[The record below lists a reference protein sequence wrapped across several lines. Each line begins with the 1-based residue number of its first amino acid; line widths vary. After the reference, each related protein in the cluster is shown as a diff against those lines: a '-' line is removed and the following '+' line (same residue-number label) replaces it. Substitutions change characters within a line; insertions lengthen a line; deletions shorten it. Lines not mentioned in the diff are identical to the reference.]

1 MTDVPLPE
9 CLPKPEVPKATEP
22 KAPAPAPQFQQVP
35 PPNYYQFPP
44 QCYYPPQGFPNYP
57 PPQPMPYFPNPW
69 MFQQAPPQQFQ
80 SQQAPPQQAPSQQAP
95 SQQAP
100 PQQAPPQQFQFQSQS
115 KRDQDFEEGLNRL
128 RKEYATAPME
138 DDRLSVSSLKS
149 TDSTRTTDSVRD
161 REDYLKQSE
170 RLFILQSFTVGAL
183 KNMRNYEGQTPAG
196 DRKTDVLARAVQLV
210 KTKTEIVDFILAA
223 CPYK

>member
-1 MTDVPLPE
+1 KLH
-9 CLPKPEVPKATEP
+9 
-22 KAPAPAPQFQQVP
+22 
-35 PPNYYQFPP
+35 
-44 QCYYPPQGFPNYP
+44 
-57 PPQPMPYFPNPW
+57 
-69 MFQQAPPQQFQ
+69 
-80 SQQAPPQQAPSQQAP
+80 PSK
-95 SQQAP
+95 S
-100 PQQAPPQQFQFQSQS
+100 QFQSQS

-170 RLFILQSFTVGAL
+170 RLFILQPFTVGAL

>member
-1 MTDVPLPE
+1 MSDVPPTE
-9 CLPKPEVPKATEP
+9 SIPKPEEP
-22 KAPAPAPQFQQVP
+22 KEPQQSPQQPQFQQVP
-35 PPNYYQFPP
+35 PIYYQFPP
-44 QCYYPPQGFPNYP
+44 QGYYPPQGFPNYP
-57 PPQPMPYFPNPW
+57 PLPMPYFPNPW

-80 SQQAPPQQAPSQQAP
+80 
-95 SQQAP
+95 
-100 PQQAPPQQFQFQSQS
+100 FQSQS
-115 KRDQDFEEGLNRL
+115 KRDQEFEEGLNRL
-128 RKEYATAPME
+128 RKDYATAPME

-170 RLFILQSFTVGAL
+170 RLFILQPFTVGAL

>member
-1 MTDVPLPE
+1 MSDVPP
-9 CLPKPEVPKATEP
+9 TEP
-22 KAPAPAPQFQQVP
+22 VPQPEEQHAPAPQQSPQQPQFQQG

-44 QCYYPPQGFPNYP
+44 QGYYPPQGFPNYP
-57 PPQPMPYFPNPW
+57 PQGFPNYPLNPPQPMPYFPNPW
-69 MFQQAPPQQFQ
+69 MFMSNPPPQFQ
-80 SQQAPPQQAPSQQAP
+80 S
-95 SQQAP
+95 
-100 PQQAPPQQFQFQSQS
+100 QSQS
-115 KRDQDFEEGLNRL
+115 KRDQEFEEGLNRL

-138 DDRLSVSSLKS
+138 DDRLSVSSLRS
-149 TDSTRTTDSVRD
+149 TNSTRTTDSVRD

-170 RLFILQSFTVGAL
+170 RLFILQPFTVGAL

>member
-9 CLPKPEVPKATEP
+9 CLPKPEEP
-22 KAPAPAPQFQQVP
+22 KAAEPQQSPQQPQFQQV

-44 QCYYPPQGFPNYP
+44 QGYYPPQGFPNYP
-57 PPQPMPYFPNPW
+57 PQPMPYFPNPW
-69 MFQQAPPQQFQ
+69 LF
-80 SQQAPPQQAPSQQAP
+80 
-95 SQQAP
+95 
-100 PQQAPPQQFQFQSQS
+100 QQAPPQQFQFQSQS

-149 TDSTRTTDSVRD
+149 TDSTRTTDSVRN

-170 RLFILQSFTVGAL
+170 RLFILQPFTVGAL

>member
-1 MTDVPLPE
+1 MSDVPPTQSI
-9 CLPKPEVPKATEP
+9 PKPEEP
-22 KAPAPAPQFQQVP
+22 KAAEPQQSPQQPQFQQVP
-35 PPNYYQFPP
+35 PIYYQFPP
-44 QCYYPPQGFPNYP
+44 QGYYPPQGFPNY

-69 MFQQAPPQQFQ
+69 MF
-80 SQQAPPQQAPSQQAP
+80 
-95 SQQAP
+95 
-100 PQQAPPQQFQFQSQS
+100 QQAPPQQFQFQSQS

>member
-1 MTDVPLPE
+1 MSDIPPTE
-9 CLPKPEVPKATEP
+9 SIPKPEEP
-22 KAPAPAPQFQQVP
+22 KAAEPQQSPQQPQFQQVP
-35 PPNYYQFPP
+35 PIYYQFPP
-44 QCYYPPQGFPNYP
+44 QGYYPPQGFPNY

-80 SQQAPPQQAPSQQAP
+80 SQSK
-95 SQQAP
+95 
-100 PQQAPPQQFQFQSQS
+100 S
-115 KRDQDFEEGLNRL
+115 KRDQEFEEGLNRL
-128 RKEYATAPME
+128 RKDYATAPME

>member
-1 MTDVPLPE
+1 MTDVPPTE
-9 CLPKPEVPKATEP
+9 SIPKPEEP
-22 KAPAPAPQFQQVP
+22 KAAKPQQSPQQPQFQQV

-44 QCYYPPQGFPNYP
+44 QGYYPPQGFPNYP
-57 PPQPMPYFPNPW
+57 PQPMPYFPNPW
-69 MFQQAPPQQFQ
+69 LF
-80 SQQAPPQQAPSQQAP
+80 
-95 SQQAP
+95 
-100 PQQAPPQQFQFQSQS
+100 QQAPPQQFQFQSQS

-138 DDRLSVSSLKS
+138 DDRLSVSSLRS
-149 TDSTRTTDSVRD
+149 TNSTRTTDSVRD

>member
-9 CLPKPEVPKATEP
+9 CLPKPEEP
-22 KAPAPAPQFQQVP
+22 KAAEPQQSPQQPQFQQVP
-35 PPNYYQFPP
+35 PPNYYQFPL
-44 QCYYPPQGFPNYP
+44 QGYYQFPLQGFPNYP

-80 SQQAPPQQAPSQQAP
+80 SQSK
-95 SQQAP
+95 
-100 PQQAPPQQFQFQSQS
+100 S
-115 KRDQDFEEGLNRL
+115 KRDQEFEEGLNRL
-128 RKEYATAPME
+128 RKDYATAPME

-170 RLFILQSFTVGAL
+170 RLFILQPFTVGAL

>member
-1 MTDVPLPE
+1 MSHVPPTQSIPE
-9 CLPKPEVPKATEP
+9 PEEP
-22 KAPAPAPQFQQVP
+22 KAAEPQQSPQQPQFQQVP

-44 QCYYPPQGFPNYP
+44 QGYYPPQGFPNYP
-57 PPQPMPYFPNPW
+57 PLPMPYFPNPW

-80 SQQAPPQQAPSQQAP
+80 SQSK
-95 SQQAP
+95 
-100 PQQAPPQQFQFQSQS
+100 S
-115 KRDQDFEEGLNRL
+115 KRDQEFEEGLNRL
-128 RKEYATAPME
+128 RKDYATAPME

>member
-9 CLPKPEVPKATEP
+9 CLPKPEEP
-22 KAPAPAPQFQQVP
+22 KAAELQQQPQQPQFQQG

-44 QCYYPPQGFPNYP
+44 QGYYPPQGFPNY

-69 MFQQAPPQQFQ
+69 MFQQVPPRQFQ
-80 SQQAPPQQAPSQQAP
+80 S
-95 SQQAP
+95 
-100 PQQAPPQQFQFQSQS
+100 QSQS
-115 KRDQDFEEGLNRL
+115 KRDQYFEEGLNRL

-138 DDRLSVSSLKS
+138 DDRLSVSSLRS

-170 RLFILQSFTVGAL
+170 RLFILQPFTVGAL

>member
-1 MTDVPLPE
+1 MSDVPPTE
-9 CLPKPEVPKATEP
+9 SIPKPEKPKAAEP
-22 KAPAPAPQFQQVP
+22 QQSPQQFQFQQVP

-69 MFQQAPPQQFQ
+69 MF
-80 SQQAPPQQAPSQQAP
+80 
-95 SQQAP
+95 
-100 PQQAPPQQFQFQSQS
+100 QQAPPQQFQFQSQS

-149 TDSTRTTDSVRD
+149 TDSTRTTDSVKDRD
-161 REDYLKQSE
+161 DYLKQSE

-196 DRKTDVLARAVQLV
+196 DRKTDVLTRAVQLV

>member
-9 CLPKPEVPKATEP
+9 CLPKPEVPKAAEP

-80 SQQAPPQQAPSQQAP
+80 SQ
-95 SQQAP
+95 
-100 PQQAPPQQFQFQSQS
+100 SQS
-115 KRDQDFEEGLNRL
+115 KRDQEFEEGLNRL
-128 RKEYATAPME
+128 RKDYATAPME

-149 TDSTRTTDSVRD
+149 TDSTRTTDSVKDRD
-161 REDYLKQSE
+161 DYLKQSE
-170 RLFILQSFTVGAL
+170 RLFILQPFTVGAL

-210 KTKTEIVDFILAA
+210 KTKTEIIDFILAA

>member
-1 MTDVPLPE
+1 MSDVPPTQSI
-9 CLPKPEVPKATEP
+9 PKPEEP
-22 KAPAPAPQFQQVP
+22 KEPQQSPQQPQFQQV

-44 QCYYPPQGFPNYP
+44 QGYYLPQGFPNYP
-57 PPQPMPYFPNPW
+57 PLPMPYFPNPW

-80 SQQAPPQQAPSQQAP
+80 SQSK
-95 SQQAP
+95 
-100 PQQAPPQQFQFQSQS
+100 S
-115 KRDQDFEEGLNRL
+115 KRDQEFEEGLNRL

>member
-1 MTDVPLPE
+1 MSDVPPTQSI
-9 CLPKPEVPKATEP
+9 PKPEEP
-22 KAPAPAPQFQQVP
+22 KEPQQSPQQPQFQQV

-44 QCYYPPQGFPNYP
+44 QGYYQFPLQGFPNY

-80 SQQAPPQQAPSQQAP
+80 SQ
-95 SQQAP
+95 
-100 PQQAPPQQFQFQSQS
+100 SQS
-115 KRDQDFEEGLNRL
+115 KRDQEFEEGLNRL

>member
-9 CLPKPEVPKATEP
+9 CLPKPEEP
-22 KAPAPAPQFQQVP
+22 KAPAPAPQQPQQPQFQQVL

-44 QCYYPPQGFPNYP
+44 QGYYPPQGFPNY

-69 MFQQAPPQQFQ
+69 MFQQAPPQ
-80 SQQAPPQQAPSQQAP
+80 
-95 SQQAP
+95 
-100 PQQAPPQQFQFQSQS
+100 QFQSQS

-149 TDSTRTTDSVRD
+149 TDSTRTTDSVKDRD
-161 REDYLKQSE
+161 DYLKQSE
-170 RLFILQSFTVGAL
+170 RLFILQPFTVGAL

>member
-1 MTDVPLPE
+1 MSDVPP
-9 CLPKPEVPKATEP
+9 TEP
-22 KAPAPAPQFQQVP
+22 VPQPEEQHAPAPQQVPPPQGSPQQPQFQQG

-44 QCYYPPQGFPNYP
+44 QGYYPPQGFPNYP
-57 PPQPMPYFPNPW
+57 PQGFPNYPPQPMPYFPNPW
-69 MFQQAPPQQFQ
+69 MFMSNPPPQFK
-80 SQQAPPQQAPSQQAP
+80 
-95 SQQAP
+95 
-100 PQQAPPQQFQFQSQS
+100 FQSQS
-115 KRDQDFEEGLNRL
+115 KRDQEFEEGLNRL

-138 DDRLSVSSLKS
+138 EDRLSVSSLKS

-170 RLFILQSFTVGAL
+170 RLFILQPFTTGAL

>member
-1 MTDVPLPE
+1 MSDVPPTE
-9 CLPKPEVPKATEP
+9 PIPKPEKPKAAEP
-22 KAPAPAPQFQQVP
+22 QQSPQQPQFQQVL

-44 QCYYPPQGFPNYP
+44 QGYYQFPPQGFPNYP
-57 PPQPMPYFPNPW
+57 PPQLMPYFPNPW

-80 SQQAPPQQAPSQQAP
+80 S
-95 SQQAP
+95 
-100 PQQAPPQQFQFQSQS
+100 QSQS

-138 DDRLSVSSLKS
+138 EDRLSVSSLKS
-149 TDSTRTTDSVRD
+149 TDSTRTTDSVKDRD
-161 REDYLKQSE
+161 DYLKQSE
-170 RLFILQSFTVGAL
+170 RLFILQPFTVGAL

>member
-1 MTDVPLPE
+1 MSHVPPTE
-9 CLPKPEVPKATEP
+9 SIPKPEEP
-22 KAPAPAPQFQQVP
+22 KAAEPQQSPQQPQFQQVP
-35 PPNYYQFPP
+35 PIYYQFPP
-44 QCYYPPQGFPNYP
+44 QGYYPPQGFPNYP
-57 PPQPMPYFPNPW
+57 PQPMPYFRQTL
-69 MFQQAPPQQFQ
+69 MF
-80 SQQAPPQQAPSQQAP
+80 
-95 SQQAP
+95 
-100 PQQAPPQQFQFQSQS
+100 QQAPPQQFQFQSQS
-115 KRDQDFEEGLNRL
+115 KRDQEFEEGLNRL
-128 RKEYATAPME
+128 RKDYATAPME

>member
-1 MTDVPLPE
+1 MSDVPPTE
-9 CLPKPEVPKATEP
+9 SIPKPEEP
-22 KAPAPAPQFQQVP
+22 KAPAPAPQFQQG

-44 QCYYPPQGFPNYP
+44 QGYYPPQGFPNYP
-57 PPQPMPYFPNPW
+57 PQPMPYCPNPW
-69 MFQQAPPQQFQ
+69 LFMQNPAP
-80 SQQAPPQQAPSQQAP
+80 
-95 SQQAP
+95 
-100 PQQAPPQQFQFQSQS
+100 QFQSQS
-115 KRDQDFEEGLNRL
+115 KRDQEFEEGLNRL

-138 DDRLSVSSLKS
+138 EDRLSLSSLKS

-170 RLFILQSFTVGAL
+170 RLFILQPFTVGAL

-196 DRKTDVLARAVQLV
+196 DRKTDVFARAVQLV

>member
-1 MTDVPLPE
+1 MSDVPPTQSI
-9 CLPKPEVPKATEP
+9 PKPEEP
-22 KAPAPAPQFQQVP
+22 KAAEPQQSPQQPQFQQVP
-35 PPNYYQFPP
+35 PIYYQFPP
-44 QCYYPPQGFPNYP
+44 QGYYPPQGFPNY

-80 SQQAPPQQAPSQQAP
+80 SQSK
-95 SQQAP
+95 
-100 PQQAPPQQFQFQSQS
+100 S
-115 KRDQDFEEGLNRL
+115 KRDQEFEEGLNRL
-128 RKEYATAPME
+128 RKDYATAPME

-196 DRKTDVLARAVQLV
+196 DRKTDILTRAVQLV

>member
-1 MTDVPLPE
+1 MSHVPPTQSIPE
-9 CLPKPEVPKATEP
+9 PEEP
-22 KAPAPAPQFQQVP
+22 KEPQQSPQQPQFQQVP
-35 PPNYYQFPP
+35 PIYYQFPP
-44 QCYYPPQGFPNYP
+44 QGYYPPQGFPNY

-80 SQQAPPQQAPSQQAP
+80 SQSK
-95 SQQAP
+95 
-100 PQQAPPQQFQFQSQS
+100 S
-115 KRDQDFEEGLNRL
+115 KRDQEFEEGLNRL
-128 RKEYATAPME
+128 RKDYATAPME

>member
-1 MTDVPLPE
+1 MSDVPPTE
-9 CLPKPEVPKATEP
+9 SIPKPEEP

-35 PPNYYQFPP
+35 PIYYQFPP
-44 QCYYPPQGFPNYP
+44 QGYYPTRLPELPSSAYALL
-57 PPQPMPYFPNPW
+57 PNPW

-80 SQQAPPQQAPSQQAP
+80 SQSK
-95 SQQAP
+95 
-100 PQQAPPQQFQFQSQS
+100 S
-115 KRDQDFEEGLNRL
+115 KRDQEFEEGLNRL
-128 RKEYATAPME
+128 RKDYATAPME

-170 RLFILQSFTVGAL
+170 RLFILQPFTVGAL

>member
-1 MTDVPLPE
+1 MTDVPPTE
-9 CLPKPEVPKATEP
+9 SIPKPEEP
-22 KAPAPAPQFQQVP
+22 KEPQQSPQQPQFQQV

-44 QCYYPPQGFPNYP
+44 QGYYPPQGFPNYP
-57 PPQPMPYFPNPW
+57 PQPMPYFPNPW
-69 MFQQAPPQQFQ
+69 LF
-80 SQQAPPQQAPSQQAP
+80 
-95 SQQAP
+95 
-100 PQQAPPQQFQFQSQS
+100 QQAPPQQFQFQSQS

-149 TDSTRTTDSVRD
+149 TDSTRTTDSVKDRD
-161 REDYLKQSE
+161 DYLKQSE
-170 RLFILQSFTVGAL
+170 RLFILQPFTVGAL